1 MGSGICLLITTTVA
15 ILPITFGAWSGA
27 ELTWLPVAV
36 LVELLTGGFSYRS
49 PPAQTDAPF
58 SLTSSG

>member
-1 MGSGICLLITTTVA
+1 MFTNYHYRCHFT
-15 ILPITFGAWSGA
+15 ITFGAWSGA

-49 PPAQTDAPF
+49 PLAQTDAPF